1 VMWNDPEHWPNSN
14 VRWGFAA
21 NNLTHSSLASSHTY
35 AIDDMCGAPAN
46 DPKSWVDPGW
56 MYDAEMNIAP
66 GSLSQ
71 IVFYDF
77 GNATHRSLVHSF
89 TWGPKSQSSTSFIAY
104 GDMGTGSDRDKNS
117 TAEILSHLEGVDV
130 VVHVGDIS
138 YAMGHGSKWEQWF
151 NEIEPV
157 STQVPY
163 HVVLGN
169 HEFDWPGQSF
179 KPLAFSYMKDSG
191 GECGIPHDKRFHMP
205 GPRFKTPGDFLTGSP
220 NIYHSFEVGPDGFG
234 VHFSLISSEHDMMKG
249 SEQYDWL
256 AADLAAVNRTK
267 TPWLV
272 FAQHRPYYGTT
283 IVRILPE
290 YGIMRRTLE
299 PLLVQHHVDLVLTG
313 HIHQYQRTCPMVD
326 LRCNASGPVYM
337 VVGTAGATTQVPWAP
352 KPDWLVARSDQFGIP
367 KFVANATHM
376 HVRWFRDIDGTIGDE
391 FYIMK

>member
-1 VMWNDPEHWPNSN
+1 MGSHSLLKPRMSSTCPLLPCSILLVFALSSHGSHAMPRHGHLSFLPASKGMRVMWNDPEHWPNSN

-138 YAMGHGSKWEQWF
+138 YAMGHGSKWDEWF
-151 NEIEPV
+151 HEIEPV

-179 KPLAFSYMKDSG
+179 KPLAFLLHEGQWWRVWYPARQK
-191 GECGIPHDKRFHMP
+191 IPYAWAKIQD
-205 GPRFKTPGDFLTGSP
+205 PR
-220 NIYHSFEVGPDGFG
+220 
-234 VHFSLISSEHDMMKG
+234 
-249 SEQYDWL
+249 
-256 AADLAAVNRTK
+256 
-267 TPWLV
+267 
-272 FAQHRPYYGTT
+272 
-283 IVRILPE
+283 
-290 YGIMRRTLE
+290 
-299 PLLVQHHVDLVLTG
+299 
-313 HIHQYQRTCPMVD
+313 
-326 LRCNASGPVYM
+326 
-337 VVGTAGATTQVPWAP
+337 
-352 KPDWLVARSDQFGIP
+352 
-367 KFVANATHM
+367 
-376 HVRWFRDIDGTIGDE
+376 
-391 FYIMK
+391 